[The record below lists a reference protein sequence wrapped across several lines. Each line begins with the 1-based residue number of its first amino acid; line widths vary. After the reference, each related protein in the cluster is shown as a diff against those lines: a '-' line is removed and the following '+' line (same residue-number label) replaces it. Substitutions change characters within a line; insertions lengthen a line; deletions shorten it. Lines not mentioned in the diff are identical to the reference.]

1 MVVKYKGLGT
11 GAKKRAIYTSIQ
23 NANKRIIKVSLY
35 GQRIMKNLLSIS
47 FLIISICVNAQT
59 NNYYFG
65 NLHSH
70 TGFSDGCKDSS
81 TSGVTDPAG
90 AYIYAKLSQHF
101 DFLGISEH
109 NHYSSNKNPGFKLP
123 LYQKG
128 LKMADSANKDPKFL
142 ALFGMEWGVSTN
154 YYGHL
159 IVYGFNQLIGWENS
173 VPNVNG
179 NNYDVYNAKAD
190 YDGLFKKVK
199 NNANAFCY
207 LAHPNL
213 DDYTLNGTAST
224 ALAYAPYNAT
234 YDSAIVGTPLR
245 NGSAFSTITNYS
257 DYPQSDYY
265 SYYKKLLTVGYHL
278 GIGYDH
284 DNHNTTFGR
293 NNGGR
298 LVIMAPSLTRANL
311 TAAMQQMHFYASDD
325 WNAKIDFSMNG
336 NMMGSIASGSVVP
349 TFNVIHNDMDG
360 EQAATIK
367 IWKGIS
373 QSGGVFPT
381 VVYTSTQNNTA
392 TYTDLNLL
400 QGVEYFYFAEIFQGD
415 GQWIVTSPI
424 WYRSTTTLGNPQST
438 NELASENEIKF
449 NFFPNPV
456 TNKLSITIAECK
468 SHEVSIADLF
478 GRVVFLNKYADN
490 EITIE
495 LDTLPKG
502 MYVLKIGN
510 GKTAVSK
517 RLVIE

>member
-1 MVVKYKGLGT
+1 MKHKFTTLILILSLCVK
-11 GAKKRAIYTSIQ
+11 S
-23 NANKRIIKVSLY
+23 
-35 GQRIMKNLLSIS
+35 
-47 FLIISICVNAQT
+47 QT

-70 TGFSDGCKDSS
+70 TGFSDGSKDSIS
-81 TSGVTDPAG
+81 SGVTNPAG
-90 AYIYAKLSQHF
+90 AYTFAKLSQHF

-128 LKMADSANKDPKFL
+128 LNMADSANKDPKFL
-142 ALFGMEWGVSTN
+142 AWFGMEWGVSSN
-154 YYGHL
+154 YYGHVV
-159 IVYGFNQLIGWENS
+159 VYGFNQLIGWETS

-179 NNYDVYNAKAD
+179 NNYDIYNAKAD
-190 YDGLFKKVK
+190 YDGLFKKIK
-199 NNANAFCY
+199 NNPNAFCY

-213 DDYTLNGTAST
+213 DDYTLNGDPST

-245 NGSAFSTITNYS
+245 NGVAFSTSTNYN

-265 SYYKKLLTVGYHL
+265 TYYKKLLTVGYHL

-298 LVIMAPSLTRANL
+298 LVVIAPSLTRASL
-311 TAAMQQMHFYASDD
+311 TSAMKSMHFYASDD

-336 NMMGSIASGSVVP
+336 SMMGSILSGSTVP
-349 TFNVIHNDMDG
+349 TFNVIHNDLDG
-360 EQAATIK
+360 EQAASIK

-381 VVYTSTQNNTA
+381 IVYTSTQNNTA
-392 TYTDLNLL
+392 TYTDLNLQ
-400 QGVEYFYFAEIFQGD
+400 QGIEYFYFAEILQAD
-415 GQWIVTSPI
+415 GHWIVTSPI
-424 WYRSTTTLGNPQST
+424 WYKSNINLGNPDAVKELYS
-438 NELASENEIKF
+438 NEEIKF
-449 NFFPNPV
+449 NYFPNPV
-456 TNKLSITIAECK
+456 TNKLNITIAACAK
-468 SHEVSIADLF
+468 HTVAILDLS
-478 GRVVFLNKYADN
+478 GRILFEKEYADN
-490 EITIE
+490 EISID
-495 LDTLPKG
+495 LDAITKG
-502 MYVLKIGN
+502 VYILKIN
-510 GKTAVSK
+510 KQDAAISK

>member
-1 MVVKYKGLGT
+1 MVCGQNGLIT
-11 GAKKRAIYTSIQ
+11 VVKKRAIYTSNESATKQ
-23 NANKRIIKVSLY
+23 LRKVSLY
-35 GQRIMKNLLSIS
+35 ENQIMKHLFTIS
-47 FLIISICVNAQT
+47 FWIISICVNAQT

-70 TGFSDGCKDSS
+70 TGFSDGSKDSS
-81 TSGVTDPAG
+81 TSGVTNPAG
-90 AYIYAKLSQHF
+90 AYAYAKLSQRF

-123 LYQKG
+123 LYQQG

-142 ALFGMEWGVSTN
+142 ALFGMEWGVSSN

-159 IVYGFNQLIGWENS
+159 LVYGFNQLIGWENS

-179 NNYDVYNAKAD
+179 NNYDIYNAKAD

-199 NNANAFCY
+199 NNSSAFCY
-207 LAHPNL
+207 LAHPSL
-213 DDYTLNGTAST
+213 DDYTLNGSANTS
-224 ALAYAPYNAT
+224 LAYAPYNAT
-234 YDSAIVGTPLR
+234 YDSAIVGMPLR
-245 NGSAFSTITNYS
+245 NGSAFSTITNYN

-265 SYYKKLLTVGYHL
+265 SYCKKILTVGYHL

-298 LVIMAPSLTRANL
+298 LVIMAPSLTRASL
-311 TAAMQQMHFYASDD
+311 TSAMQQMRFYASDD

-336 NMMGSIASGSVVP
+336 NMMGSISSGSVVP
-349 TFNVIHNDMDG
+349 TLNVIHNDADG
-360 EQAATIK
+360 EQAATIR
-367 IWKGIS
+367 IWRGIS
-373 QSGGVFPT
+373 QSGGAFPT

-400 QGVEYFYFAEIFQGD
+400 QGIEYFYFAEIFQGD

-424 WYRSTTTLGNPQST
+424 WYRSTITLGNPQST
-438 NELASENEIKF
+438 NELASENKIKF
-449 NFFPNPV
+449 NYFPNPI
-456 TNKLSITIAECK
+456 TNKLNITIAACK
-468 SHEVSIADLF
+468 SHQVSIVDLF
-478 GRVVFLNKYADN
+478 GRVLFENEYADN
-490 EITIE
+490 EITIDLE
-495 LDTLPKG
+495 NLPKG
-502 MYVLKIGN
+502 MYVLKISAQN
-510 GKTAVSK
+510 IVESR